1 MAFDPESLA
10 GRLDR
15 KGLLGELIADGRPP
29 LTFTAVGLLLSGAFA
44 IFLAARREFLPHDV
58 AFLGMSAA
66 SLCEIAE
73 CRVVRFMF
81 HDRVAFGGTL
91 VAVGILYLWLV
102 SFPLREGARW
112 AWNAFLISGLIGFGS
127 FLSYLGYGYLDSW
140 HGAATMMLMP
150 AFLCGLWRSRPS
162 AQAPVRSWLLTDVR
176 LAPSLVKF
184 GRYGLLA
191 TGAGLL
197 LAGLVISY
205 IGVTDVFVREDL
217 AFIGVTRE
225 SLDSVNPRLIPLI
238 AHDRSG
244 FGGGLTTVGA
254 LFLICGW
261 YARPSRSFHE
271 AALVAGSAGFACG
284 IGTHFA
290 EGYLNP
296 LHLAPAMAGAALF
309 ACSITAEMV
318 GYRQWTRTQLQNS

>member
-1 MAFDPESLA
+1 MASDPDSLA
-10 GRLDR
+10 GHMDR
-15 KGLLGELIADGRPP
+15 QGLLDELIADGRPP

-102 SFPLREGARW
+102 AFPLREGARW

-127 FLSYLGYGYLDSW
+127 FLSYLGHGYLDSW
-140 HGAATMMLMP
+140 HSAATMTLLP
-150 AFLCGLWRSRPS
+150 AFVCGLWRSRLS
-162 AQAPVRSWLLTDVR
+162 AQTPPRSWLLADVR

-191 TGAGLL
+191 TGVGLL

-205 IGVTDVFVREDL
+205 IGVTEVFVREDL

-225 SLDSVNPRLIPLI
+225 SLDSVNARLVPLI

-244 FGGGLTTVGA
+244 FGGGLTTIGA
-254 LFLICGW
+254 LFVMCGW
-261 YARPSRSFHE
+261 YARPSRSFHQ
-271 AALVAGSAGFACG
+271 AVLLAGSAGFTCG
-284 IGTHFA
+284 IGTHFT

-296 LHLAPAMAGAALF
+296 LHLAPAITGAALF
-309 ACSITAEMV
+309 ACSIAAEMA
-318 GYRQWTRTQLQNS
+318 GYRRWIRTRPQK